1 MRYRSSHRKSFN
13 FTYGLEYQNP
23 VAEEI
28 ASEPA
33 PIPTG
38 DDIPMQGTATSNIY
52 VNPHEVTEKEAPL
65 AKDSS
70 SDQSMQ
76 SLILKFG
83 DGASQES
90 LDEAPEKE
98 ELTAL

>member
-23 VAEEI
+23 VAEDP
-28 ASEPA
+28 ATEPVL
-33 PIPTG
+33 PTTND
-38 DDIPMQGTATSNIY
+38 DDITIQVAASPNIY
-52 VNPHEVTEKEAPL
+52 VNPHNLTEKEAPL
-65 AKDSS
+65 ATAKDSS

-76 SLILKFG
+76 SLVLKFG
-83 DGASQES
+83 DSGSQES
-90 LDEAPEKE
+90 LPEKE